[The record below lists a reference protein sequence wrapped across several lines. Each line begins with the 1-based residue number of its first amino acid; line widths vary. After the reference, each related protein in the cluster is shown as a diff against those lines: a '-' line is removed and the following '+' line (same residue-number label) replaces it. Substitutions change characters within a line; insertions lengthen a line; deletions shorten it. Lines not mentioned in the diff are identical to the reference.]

1 MASYNKVLLMGN
13 LTRDP
18 EVRYT
23 PKGTAIANIGLAVN
37 RVWTTDAGEQKEEVT
52 FVDIE
57 VWGRQAETAG
67 QYLSKGR
74 PVFIEGRLKFD
85 SWEDKESGQK
95 RNKLKVVAER
105 VQFLG
110 APKGNAEISDQ
121 PPGEGRPARAGSS
134 RGGRV
139 TAPAP
144 SAESETEAP
153 ATEGDDNIPF

>member
-23 PKGTAIANIGLAVN
+23 PKGTAIANLGLAVN
-37 RVWTTDAGEQKEEVT
+37 RTYTTESGEQKEEVT

-74 PVFIEGRLKFD
+74 PVFVEGRLKLD

-95 RNKLKVVAER
+95 RNRMKVVAER

-110 APKGNAEISDQ
+110 APRGGAEFKEHA
-121 PPGEGRPARAGSS
+121 PEGGAPARPAARGGRPAPSPDAAEPEP
-134 RGGRV
+134 
-139 TAPAP
+139 TAT
-144 SAESETEAP
+144 AE
-153 ATEGDDNIPF
+153 DDNIPF

>member
-18 EVRYT
+18 EVKYT
-23 PKGTAIANIGLAVN
+23 PKGTALANLGLAVN
-37 RVWTTDAGEQKEEVT
+37 RVWTTESGEQKEEVT
-52 FVDIE
+52 FIDIE

-67 QYLSKGR
+67 QYLAKGR
-74 PVFIEGRLKFD
+74 PVFVEGRLKLD

-110 APKGNAEISDQ
+110 APRGGAEFKDQ
-121 PPGEGRPARAGSS
+121 APTDETSARPAS
-134 RGGRV
+134 RGGRPA
-139 TAPAP
+139 APPARGTGEP
-144 SAESETEAP
+144 EPTPASE
-153 ATEGDDNIPF
+153 DDNIPF

>member
-23 PKGTAIANIGLAVN
+23 PKGTAIANLGLAVN
-37 RVWTTDAGEQKEEVT
+37 RVYTTEGGEQKEEVT
-52 FVDIE
+52 FLDIE

-67 QYLSKGR
+67 QYLAKGR
-74 PVFIEGRLKFD
+74 PIFVEGRLKLD

-110 APKGNAEISDQ
+110 APRGGAEFKDQAPSDEA
-121 PPGEGRPARAGSS
+121 PARPANRGGRPAAPPAREAGEAEP
-134 RGGRV
+134 
-139 TAPAP
+139 TPA
-144 SAESETEAP
+144 SE
-153 ATEGDDNIPF
+153 DDNIPF

>member
-23 PKGTAIANIGLAVN
+23 PKGTALANLGIAVN
-37 RVWTTDAGEQKEEVT
+37 RVWTTESGEQKEEVT

-74 PVFIEGRLKFD
+74 PVFVEGRLKLD

-110 APKGNAEISDQ
+110 APRGGAEFKDQAPSD
-121 PPGEGRPARAGSS
+121 EAPARPSARGPRSS
-134 RGGRV
+134 
-139 TAPAP
+139 APPSHEKAEPAP
-144 SAESETEAP
+144 SEPAE
-153 ATEGDDNIPF
+153 DDNIPF

>member
-23 PKGTAIANIGLAVN
+23 PKGTALANLGLAVN
-37 RVWTTDAGEQKEEVT
+37 RVYTTEGGEQKEEVT
-52 FVDIE
+52 FIDIE

-67 QYLSKGR
+67 QYLAKGR
-74 PVFIEGRLKFD
+74 PVFVEGRLKLD

-110 APKGNAEISDQ
+110 APRGGAEFKDQ
-121 PPGEGRPARAGSS
+121 PPSDDAPARPASRAGRPATPPPQSKGE
-134 RGGRV
+134 
-139 TAPAP
+139 P
-144 SAESETEAP
+144 EAP
-153 ATEGDDNIPF
+153 AAEDDNIPF

>member
-23 PKGTAIANIGLAVN
+23 PKGTALANLGLAVN
-37 RVWTTDAGEQKEEVT
+37 RVWTTESGEQKEEVT

-74 PVFIEGRLKFD
+74 PVFIEGRLKLD

-95 RNKLKVVAER
+95 RHKLKVVAER

-110 APKGNAEISDQ
+110 APRGGAEVKDQ
-121 PPGEGRPARAGSS
+121 APADEAPARPARGGRPAAPPARDVDEPEPTTAG
-134 RGGRV
+134 
-139 TAPAP
+139 
-144 SAESETEAP
+144 E
-153 ATEGDDNIPF
+153 DDNIPF

>member
-37 RVWTTDAGEQKEEVT
+37 RVYSTEGGEQKEEVT
-52 FVDIE
+52 FIDIE
-57 VWGRQAETAG
+57 VWGRQAETVG
-67 QYLSKGR
+67 QYLAKGR
-74 PVFIEGRLKFD
+74 PVFVEGRLKLD

-95 RNKLKVVAER
+95 RQKLKVVAER

-110 APKGNAEISDQ
+110 APRGNAEFKDQ
-121 PPGEGRPARAGSS
+121 
-134 RGGRV
+134 
-139 TAPAP
+139 AP
-144 SAESETEAP
+144 TDEAP
-153 ATEGDDNIPF
+153 AARAAGRGARPAAPPAREAAEPEPTAAAEDDNIPF